1 MRQANIIRR
10 NSIDFCTN
18 SRFESQNIKGNVS
31 STINRESSIDNLST
45 TKDKQSFLS
54 KNNDRIF
61 KKLNHIMKEDYL
73 DHEQKNAM
81 SIGLNLND
89 DQKMIFAKALKNAKE
104 DVLHSP
110 KKLSF
115 NLGITQKP
123 DRQVKDLINQDE
135 SQTKNNILEN
145 VAKKVLNIR
154 EETTPLKQ
162 NKTRT
167 NKDTIIKSQTSLMN
181 LSVKDKVQQSLNS
194 NLEFID
200 VKKDPEALRQMIEE
214 SKQFY
219 VRQFQKQMVSLVK
232 EKKKGDQMGNI
243 ADTTES
249 CQRRKKQ

>member
-1 MRQANIIRR
+1 
-10 NSIDFCTN
+10 
-18 SRFESQNIKGNVS
+18 
-31 STINRESSIDNLST
+31 
-45 TKDKQSFLS
+45 
-54 KNNDRIF
+54 
-61 KKLNHIMKEDYL
+61 MKEDYL

-232 EKKKGDQMGNI
+232 EKKKGKIENFIYDYEQSYKIKRCEIATIDKNFEKSIQEYYTKKSDGSFNKTKLLQNLYKKSRISGNNLEDI
-243 ADTTES
+243 LPLS
-249 CQRRKKQ
+249 LKLSKFKKSINKC